1 MKTIKIDGYKT
12 FPKIGQELTLFWKEK
27 DPITKKKI
35 PKYQS
40 GFIFEK
46 IFYSR
51 RSDSSIEL
59 LAAIR
64 SPNSG
69 YLGISPYYWLCRNF
83 TWHEDRL
90 EPVFYE
96 AK

>member
-27 DPITKKKI
+27 DPITKKKL

-40 GFIFEK
+40 GFILEK

-51 RSDSSIEL
+51 KSNGAIEL

-64 SPNSG
+64 NPISG
-69 YLGISPYYWLCRNF
+69 YIGITTYYWLCKDFIWLGDNF
-83 TWHEDRL
+83 
-90 EPVFYE
+90 EPIYYE